1 MLVISDVGPEI
12 TSAFSEQTLQPGP
25 PLSLKCIAT
34 GNPLPTIEWKL
45 DGFAI
50 PDSSRLV
57 EIFLTYSIPLRLGCC
72 EIQE

>member
-1 MLVISDVGPEI
+1 MISDVGPEI
-12 TSAFSEQTLQPGP
+12 TSSFSEQTLQPGP

-57 EIFLTYSIPLRLGCC
+57 
-72 EIQE
+72 